1 MENPIAVMISVIS
14 MRIRRKDA
22 VDVLLKKSGWYEVE
36 IQVVTK
42 SSIFATV

>member
-14 MRIRRKDA
+14 VRVRRKDA
-22 VDVLLKKSGWYEVE
+22 VDVLWKKRGCYEVE

-42 SSIFATV
+42 SSIFSTV